1 MNEKKEAKKLLSMAI
16 FAGKIMLENGA
27 ETYRVEDTITRIC
40 TARKFVNYAEPF
52 VIPTG
57 IFMSIGYK
65 DEVITYI
72 QRTKTKKIDLNKI
85 TLVNEF
91 SRQFVNS
98 NISIDK
104 AFQLLHEIDSTKA
117 YPRSINLLFGG
128 FAGGFFSI
136 LFGGTF
142 WDFVSAF
149 FVSVLVVEAKQI
161 LERYNIMYFIN
172 NFIGALVATIFAI
185 FFTEIGIGHSMDTI
199 IIGSIMPLVP
209 GVAITNATRDS
220 ILGDFLSGI
229 SRGMEA
235 VIVALSIAFGV
246 GLTLRLYFLYF
257 GGM

>member
-1 MNEKKEAKKLLSMAI
+1 MAI
-16 FAGKIMLENGA
+16 LAGKIMLENGA

-40 TARKFVNYAEPF
+40 TARSFVNYAEPF
-52 VIPTG
+52 VVPTG
-57 IFMSIGYK
+57 IFMSIGYN
-65 DEVITYI
+65 DEIITYI
-72 QRTKTKKIDLNKI
+72 QRTKTKRIDLNKI

-98 NISIDK
+98 DMTIEEALKHLN
-104 AFQLLHEIDSTKA
+104 EIEKTKA
-117 YPRSINLLFGG
+117 YPRVVNLLFGG
-128 FAGGFFSI
+128 FAGGFFSA

-142 WDFVSAF
+142 MDFISAF
-149 FVSVLVVEAKQI
+149 FVSIFVLESKQL
-161 LERYNIMYFIN
+161 LEKLNIMYFIN
-172 NFIGALVATIFAI
+172 NFMGAVIASFFAI
-185 FFTEIGIGHSMDTI
+185 LFINIGIGSNMDTI

-235 VIVALSIAFGV
+235 IIVALSIAFGV